1 MLRDFGHRIGNPRLA
16 NIVIFLYKA
25 ARADSTRKT
34 YAVGQRHWLRFHNL
48 HPKIPFSPSLHLP
61 PIPSR
66 SHYVSSQ
73 ATSRPVLQSLATR
86 LYGATYV
93 T

>member
-34 YAVGQRHWLRFHNL
+34 YAVGQRHWLRFHKL
-48 HPKIPFSPSLHLP
+48 HPKIPFSPLLRHP
-61 PIPSR
+61 PTPSR
-66 SHYVSSQ
+66 SHYVSLQ

-86 LYGATYV
+86 PYGVIYAT
-93 T
+93 